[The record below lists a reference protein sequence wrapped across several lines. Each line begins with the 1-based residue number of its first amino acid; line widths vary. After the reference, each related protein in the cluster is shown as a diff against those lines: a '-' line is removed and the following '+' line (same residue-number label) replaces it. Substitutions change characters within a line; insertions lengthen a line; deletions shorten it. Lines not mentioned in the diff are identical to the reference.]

1 MNIEL
6 LGRQALSILKSR
18 AKLPESGFLAGGSL
32 GNVIWELVSGNKAII
47 NDIDVFI
54 LNQVIP
60 KNINQDEKPLFE
72 YKEEQTNYFEEYSG
86 MSWFSETKEY
96 YRIIEARNED
106 IINTVYYEATTTDPL
121 IIINSFDINCTRVGY
136 SIDEDKIY
144 WSKDFEDFL
153 KTGELKISNL
163 RTPAHTAIR
172 IVKKSNELNAKMND
186 FELKLVQHS
195 LSYRFTDI
203 LRRRFKERYFG
214 LFTKYKDSLEPFFT
228 IEQDVDIENFIKTK
242 FNDNSKIWT
251 LVPKLEKKEEEVDD
265 DDVFSFTSCAIWEQI
280 FNDNNLSYINSSNE
294 FLFYMRNIFNNDE
307 LKPVWAKLK
316 WFFNDVDYVDTSISQ
331 DDLNLLNRLS
341 INAPFV
347 INNLRGYKLS
357 EQLEIV
363 KKLLDNYK
371 DDPII
376 AISILEKM
384 KINKDIVL
392 DEETSLILE
401 LSVRREIVNDTR
413 GKVSKILEVKG

>member
-1 MNIEL
+1 MNIEI

-195 LSYRFTDI
+195 LSYGFTDI

-251 LVPKLEKKEEEVDD
+251 LIPKLEKKEEEVDD
-265 DDVFSFTSCAIWEQI
+265 DDVFSFISCAIWEQI

-294 FLFYMRNIFNNDE
+294 FLFYMRNIFNNDK
-307 LKPVWAKLK
+307 LKPVWTKLK

-376 AISILEKM
+376 AISLLEKM
-384 KINKDIVL
+384 RIDKDIVL

-401 LSVRREIVNDTR
+401 LSVRKEIVNDTR
-413 GKVSKILEVKG
+413 GKVSKILEN

>member
-1 MNIEL
+1 MNIEI

-96 YRIIEARNED
+96 YRIIEANNED

-195 LSYRFTDI
+195 LSYGFADI
-203 LRRRFKERYFG
+203 LRRRFKERYFN
-214 LFTKYKDSLEPFFT
+214 LFTKYKDLLEPFFT

-265 DDVFSFTSCAIWEQI
+265 DDGFSFISCAIWKQI

-307 LKPVWAKLK
+307 LKPVWTKLK

-376 AISILEKM
+376 AISLLEKM
-384 KINKDIVL
+384 RIDKDIVL

-401 LSVRREIVNDTR
+401 LSVRKEIVNDTR
-413 GKVSKILEVKG
+413 GKVSKILEN

>member
-1 MNIEL
+1 MNIEI

-195 LSYRFTDI
+195 LSYGFTDI

-251 LVPKLEKKEEEVDD
+251 LVPKLEEKEEEVDD
-265 DDVFSFTSCAIWEQI
+265 YDFSFTSAIWEQI

-307 LKPVWAKLK
+307 LKPVWTKLR

-331 DDLNLLNRLS
+331 EDLNLLNRLS

-401 LSVRREIVNDTR
+401 LSVRKEIVNDTR